1 MFIKERLVTLS
12 NNIKSTVN
20 DLDSD
25 SLWSKLTLATNWNI
39 SNDYCAYRQI
49 GKLVEIRF
57 MVTPKTNF
65 PASSSDL
72 LLAYGLPENCQPAT
86 WGVKGVAFHNG
97 NSYRIEIPIKT
108 NANGGKIYIA
118 RNANGLSSEYL
129 ITGQIMFIRGVL
141 LNILNMLSSRMEV
154 GIC

>member
-25 SLWSKLTLATNWNI
+25 SLWSKLTLATNWNR